1 LDGFVEFMAENV
13 RTLLKMLKVMRYTIC
28 SMEQGQGQQET
39 CLEVKG
45 ACFNLKQTLFQ
56 AFQIETCEPSAN
68 AVQPR

>member
-1 LDGFVEFMAENV
+1 MVDNMQ
-13 RTLLKMLKVMRYTIC
+13 TLHGKMNIMRYTIC

-56 AFQIETCEPSAN
+56 AFQIETREPSAN